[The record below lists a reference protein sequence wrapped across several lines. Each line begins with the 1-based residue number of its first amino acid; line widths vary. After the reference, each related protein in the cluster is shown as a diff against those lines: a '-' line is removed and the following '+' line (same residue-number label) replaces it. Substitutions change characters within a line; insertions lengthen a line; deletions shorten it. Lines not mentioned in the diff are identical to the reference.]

1 MKATRLFKLDG
12 AKASIVVRLW
22 MLAWLPLE
30 MWTVLRRLRRVSMD
44 VGEVAPPTHMHLQH
58 RLAIMSTAN

>member
-1 MKATRLFKLDG
+1 MKASRLFKLDG

-30 MWTVLRRLRRVSMD
+30 MWTHVFD
-44 VGEVAPPTHMHLQH
+44 V
-58 RLAIMSTAN
+58 